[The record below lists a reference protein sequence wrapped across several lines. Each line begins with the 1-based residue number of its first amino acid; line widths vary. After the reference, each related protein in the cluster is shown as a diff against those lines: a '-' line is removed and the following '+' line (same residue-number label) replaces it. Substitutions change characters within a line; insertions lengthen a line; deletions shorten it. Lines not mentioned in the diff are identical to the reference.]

1 MMTIRFDQLKGVVVK
16 QIHGPNEQMV
26 SNLAFHSGRASAS
39 SLFFSIK
46 GDKEDGHHY
55 IEDAISTGASAIIG
69 ENDVQL
75 TRLSESYPSCT
86 FVVVEDVRSAMAHM
100 AKHFYNYADE
110 QIATIG
116 ITGTNGKTTVAAYV
130 RSLMKLLGVP
140 SGSIGTTG
148 IWSSREKW
156 TYKKSTPTTPEAIDL
171 HRIFRDLK
179 EAGDEAAAMEVSS
192 IALAQKRVEGIMFD
206 IGIHT
211 NFSEEHLEYH
221 KTIDHYKASKMKLF
235 EQSRQAVVN
244 LDDEGMGMDLINSY
258 TGPILTYSLKPE
270 SEADLIGTGIEVT
283 EEGSMFTIQ
292 YRDKTFRVFTPVFGT
307 YNIANVLSAIA
318 VALLQGYTIEEV
330 AAVLPE
336 LQGPEGRFQII
347 DVPGRTK
354 VILDYA
360 HTPVAL
366 DRLVEE
372 VKKMKHGRLI
382 VMIAGIGIRDFG
394 KMPKMAATIEGRADE
409 IIVTVDHPGYHDPQT
424 IVDEVMKGF
433 KDPGAANIHPAL
445 TRKEGVRSSLKLG
458 QAGDII
464 LLTSGC
470 INNAQIVRGEEIPHS
485 DEHIIHEHYLQSN

>member
-1 MMTIRFDQLKGVVVK
+1 MMTIRFDQIKGVVVK
-16 QIHGPNEQMV
+16 EIYGPNEQMV
-26 SNLAFHSGRASAS
+26 SSLAFHSGRVSVS

-46 GDKEDGHHY
+46 GAQEDGHHY
-55 IEDAISTGASAIIG
+55 IEEAISNGASAVIG
-69 ENDVQL
+69 ENSEQL

-86 FVVVEDVRSAMAHM
+86 FIVVEDVRNAMAHM
-100 AKHFYNYADE
+100 SKHFYNHADE
-110 QIATIG
+110 QIFTVG

-130 RSLMKLLGVP
+130 RSLLMLLGVP

-148 IWSSREKW
+148 IWSSQEKW
-156 TYKKSTPTTPEAIDL
+156 MYKKSTPTTPEAIDL
-171 HRIFRDLK
+171 HQIFRDFK
-179 EAGDEAAAMEVSS
+179 EAGDEAAVMEVSS
-192 IALAQKRVEGIMFD
+192 IALDQKRVEGMLFD

-244 LDDEGMGMDLINSY
+244 IDDEGMGKDLIHSY
-258 TGPILTYSLKPE
+258 KGPLLTYSLIPG
-270 SEADLIGTGIEVT
+270 SEADLIGTGIEIT

-292 YRDKTFRVFTPVFGT
+292 YRNKTFRVFTPVFGAF
-307 YNIANVLSAIA
+307 NVANVLSAIA
-318 VALLQGYTIEEV
+318 VALMRGYTMDEV

-347 DVPGRTK
+347 EVPDRTK

-372 VKKMKHGRLI
+372 VRKMKHGRLI
-382 VMIAGIGIRDFG
+382 TMIAGIGIRDFS

-409 IIVTVDHPGYHDPQT
+409 VIVTVDHPGYHNPQT
-424 IVDEVMKGF
+424 IVDQVMKGF
-433 KDPGAANIHPAL
+433 KEPNAGNIHHAL
-445 TRKEGVRSSLKLG
+445 TRQEGVRRSLMLG

-464 LLTSGC
+464 LLTGGC
-470 INNAQIVRGEEIPHS
+470 MNNAQIIKGEEVPHS
-485 DEHIIHEHYLQSN
+485 DEDIIHEHYLQSK